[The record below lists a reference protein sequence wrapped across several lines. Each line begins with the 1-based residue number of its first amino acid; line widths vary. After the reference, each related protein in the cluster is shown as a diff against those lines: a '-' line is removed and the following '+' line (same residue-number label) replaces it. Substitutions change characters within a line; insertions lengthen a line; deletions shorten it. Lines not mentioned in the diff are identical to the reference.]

1 MFSERAEFLQR
12 AKWGI
17 FMHFLARE
25 LYAPMDSARW
35 NAEVEAFDAEKLASQ
50 LAEIGA
56 GYFFLTLGQN
66 SGWFCSPNR
75 TLDRLTNREGNGRSR
90 CSRRDLI
97 ADMAAALQPYRIPL
111 LVYLPCHGPAGDTE
125 AMIALDGIPPWDY
138 QLWSPREREVLDRYR
153 SSDPRL
159 RKFLRNWEAVI
170 REWSERWGTRVCG
183 WWFDGCY
190 FKERL
195 YDFPDEPNFA
205 SLAAAVR
212 AGNPRSVFATNPGV
226 FRDPVA
232 ISAEEDYTS
241 GENTR
246 PDLSCCRTPSVDGA
260 LYHILTFAGNNWC
273 ALPLRYG
280 ADEVAQI
287 TGNIVA
293 GGGVVSWDVPYNRS
307 DGTLPAEVMKC
318 FRSLRARLDGERP
331 ALSISGEVKRIPESG
346 VRNGEA
352 MLRIHNPSRHTVNEV
367 AQITGNE
374 PFPVR
379 LAPGKVREYPVLLP
393 ESTRRLEIVCGNCRR
408 FLDYPV
414 RQCFKLPADGGY
426 APLPPVVVGEE
437 ALGNFELAVI
447 DGAFHLRG
455 RVRESETR
463 VDPDFWRGSGLELF
477 LWDGLEVT
485 QRFFPAYSGEHA
497 GWRLE
502 NHRYLPVESC
512 RWKMVPRDG
521 GYEFELAWAEFDFSG
536 AFQFDLKLSCR
547 DNGYFRRGT
556 LGGSR
561 EPQDDPSLFVSV
573 EPERR

>member
-25 LYAPMDSARW
+25 LYAPMDSVRW

-90 CSRRDLI
+90 CSRRDLVE
-97 ADMAAALQPYRIPL
+97 DMAAELQPYRIPL

-138 QLWSPREREVLDRYR
+138 QLWSPREREVLDRHR

-170 REWSERWGTRVCG
+170 REWSERWGTSVCG

-212 AGNPRSVFATNPGV
+212 AGNPRSVFAANPGV

-318 FRSLRARLDGERP
+318 FRSLRTRLDGERP
-331 ALSISGEVKRIPESG
+331 
-346 VRNGEA
+346 
-352 MLRIHNPSRHTVNEV
+352 
-367 AQITGNE
+367 
-374 PFPVR
+374 
-379 LAPGKVREYPVLLP
+379 
-393 ESTRRLEIVCGNCRR
+393 
-408 FLDYPV
+408 
-414 RQCFKLPADGGY
+414 
-426 APLPPVVVGEE
+426 EE
-437 ALGNFELAVI
+437 A
-447 DGAFHLRG
+447 R
-455 RVRESETR
+455 RREIAWLNLNWFMTTLLDRKDRMSMY
-463 VDPDFWRGSGLELF
+463 SGLEVRVLTGQEEAIF
-477 LWDGLEVT
+477 DYFGALRTLETADGLRVRSNITVYSLPPFLLNNADQSWAASSHRPTEAYAAASF
-485 QRFFPAYSGEHA
+485 QR
-497 GWRLE
+497 
-502 NHRYLPVESC
+502 
-512 RWKMVPRDG
+512 
-521 GYEFELAWAEFDFSG
+521 EFEL
-536 AFQFDLKLSCR
+536 L
-547 DNGYFRRGT
+547 
-556 LGGSR
+556 
-561 EPQDDPSLFVSV
+561 
-573 EPERR
+573 